1 MVSLIVLAPGAVVLS
16 VLLYGVGIVVYNLF
30 FHPYAKYPGPFWA
43 KITPLYSVW
52 HAYIGDL
59 HIDVLR
65 CHEKYG
71 ELTLTIALR
80 VAKHLLIYIQD
91 RLSDTHLTVWCSIQ
105 FLDCEAS
112 ISTLVRIWLETDKS
126 ISHLR
131 SRMQHPQSLWI
142 RTASLLSPC
151 L

>member
-1 MVSLIVLAPGAVVLS
+1 MVSLIILALGAVLLS
-16 VLLYGVGIVVYNLF
+16 ALLYGVGIVVYNLL

-71 ELTLTIALR
+71 ESC
-80 VAKHLLIYIQD
+80 VSG
-91 RLSDTHLTVWCSIQ
+91 RLESCKA
-105 FLDCEAS
+105 F
-112 ISTLVRIWLETDKS
+112 TD
-126 ISHLR
+126 L
-131 SRMQHPQSLWI
+131 SRTGCQVH
-142 RTASLLSPC
+142 T
-151 L
+151 